1 MIDNDL
7 IDSKGMME
15 CIKDILPPIKTC
27 LDDGKTNILYKRI
40 LYFIY
45 FY

>member
-1 MIDNDL
+1 MVDNDL

-27 LDDGKTNILYKRI
+27 LDDGIYYRLY
-40 LYFIY
+40 LYI
-45 FY
+45 